1 MRTRAAVLRQ
11 APGKWEIAEVEL
23 ADPGPGEIQIK
34 MVAAGLCHSDDHVLT
49 GDLPAGRYPLAG
61 GHEGA
66 GIVVAVGDGVQ
77 DFVVGDH
84 ATVLCVA
91 GCGVC
96 RWCAA
101 GSQNLCDLNAQLLSG
116 ATPRDPSVFRMT
128 LDGEP
133 IGQTVGVSSFAEYTT
148 VGTESA
154 ALIPRDVPFEVAALV
169 SCGVTTGWG
178 AAVNSVQTQPGDTII
193 VIGVGGVG
201 MNAVQGARH
210 AGATNIIAVDTISSK
225 REQAPTFGATHTA
238 ASIEEAADLARELTG
253 GQGADGAILTVG
265 LVEPEHVAAAFA
277 AIRKGGTVA
286 VVGLS
291 TSMEPQPVLLSLA
304 ELTFYQKRIQGSLY
318 GGSSPRLTVN
328 RLLDLYRSG
337 QLKISELITSR
348 YTLDEINQGYADMH
362 AGLNIR
368 GIISFA

>member
-34 MVAAGLCHSDDHVLT
+34 MMAAGLCHSDDHVLT

-66 GIVVAVGDGVQ
+66 GVVVAIGEGVQ
-77 DFVVGDH
+77 DFKVGDH

-96 RWCAA
+96 RWCAS
-101 GSQNLCDLNAQLLSG
+101 GNQNLCDLNAQLLSG
-116 ATPRDPSVFRMT
+116 GTPRDPSVFRMT
-128 LDGEP
+128 LDGQP
-133 IGQTVGVSSFAEYTT
+133 IGQTVGVSSFSEYTT

-154 ALIPRDVPFEVAALV
+154 VVVPRDIPFEVAALI

-178 AAVNSVQTQPGDTII
+178 AAVNSVDAQPGDTII
-193 VIGVGGVG
+193 VVGVGGVG
-201 MNAVQGARH
+201 MNAVQGAKH
-210 AGATNIIAVDTISSK
+210 AGAAHIIAVDNTEFK
-225 REQAPTFGATHTA
+225 RQQALSFGATHSV
-238 ASIEEAADLARELTG
+238 ASIEDATTLARDLTG
-253 GQGADGAILTVG
+253 GQGADGAIISVG
-265 LVEPEHVAAAFA
+265 LVEPEHVALAFS

-291 TSMEPQPVLLSLA
+291 KSIDPQPVSISLS

-318 GGSSPRLTVN
+318 GGASPRLSVN

-337 QLKISELITSR
+337 QLKITELITNR

-362 AGLNIR
+362 QGLNIR
-368 GIISFA
+368 GIISFE